1 MPQAKMQVNDPE
13 DAFEQEADQAA
24 DQVVSM
30 KEEPNSF
37 FRSGAI
43 QRSEKEEN
51 IQKKTGFPTIT
62 PVVQKMEEEPPVQKK
77 QEEEVQRELQEDVQ
91 TQSEEEVQTKKDEE
105 PIQTKEEEIQK
116 QEEEPVQTKQEEE
129 SLQAQQEEEV
139 QAKGEGGG
147 AVSPSVERGISAT
160 KGAGSPLGGTVKG
173 KMESGFGADF
183 SGVNIHTDSK
193 SVQMNRDLGAQA
205 FTQGNDIYFNEGKY
219 NPASKDGQHL
229 LAHELTHT
237 MQQGSS
243 IKKSIQRNTETPGL
257 PTQAPSE
264 ILKTFY
270 LPAVKARHLQT
281 YQAWAAGNRLK
292 RKKDFSRDTSPEDK
306 PEQVKNWKDQYWD
319 KLQNTEDL
327 GLHEEFTGVKEIK
340 IPGERKMRGRRK
352 TLLKNLTI
360 PDWNKSGV
368 VQEDKARYE
377 VDHIVELQVAGW
389 ASSPVGNDFP
399 NLELLDGTSNASS
412 GSKTRSNVEKIVRNY
427 LEASGVP
434 STQADAQAY
443 MANNDVVFERVELGA
458 DDFAGSGELTV
469 SAFWTREE
477 ITQGLHLGELEDLGN
492 VGEPGSPTDFALMT
506 PDDGYLMDIFPH
518 EESQLSFGIS
528 PESSNSKSVAGL
540 KISQIALNA
549 GYETLNKDAGMGSV
563 SATWDLP
570 KDFNAPE
577 SPFQIPLIKSES
589 QYAGRVGNL
598 PALGLN
604 FNFLSPVSFGGLE
617 ITEEGLSAEGT
628 LTPSLPFLQNSLL
641 RVGVRG
647 KELYFRGEYSPS
659 DISLP
664 IPGVKINS
672 STFHL
677 EYSTLSGFGVG
688 GDVELEIPKIGVG
701 TISSGFTAGEG
712 LYFRGNIAF
721 DPSLFGNTQA
731 SARLAYEN
739 NLWSAGGTL
748 SIPANTVRGIKEATI
763 NVDYSQAEGFTAVGT
778 AMLDVPGVDT
788 GSMAITFNEEGFSI
802 AGEFNLKPDIP
813 GIRGGSVEARV
824 SQAEGE
830 EGYSVFV
837 SGTAQPDIPG
847 INSTLNV
854 TYENGAL
861 TIVGNAG
868 YSRGMLSGTLEVGA
882 TNRAIGD
889 DGQPTG
895 EPDDTIRVY
904 GGGSLTLQ
912 LTPWLAATAG
922 VKFLP
927 NGEMEVTARLATDSY
942 DVFPRREYN
951 KNLFRVP
958 TIEIPLF
965 AIPLGPR
972 SLGLVAQIGGGLDF
986 TAGFGPGQ
994 LRNLSA
1000 EITYNPDHEE
1010 ETTVNGHG
1018 EFAIPADAGLTLS
1031 GDLSLGVSVGV
1042 ASLTGGIELAGTLG
1056 LEGEAAAGVDVN
1068 WSPQTGLSLDAQ
1080 GSIMVNP
1087 KFTFDINAFA
1097 RASLGIG
1104 WFSISETWRH
1114 NLTSFSW
1121 GPDIQ
1126 FGIVFPVH
1134 YTEGEPFDMSL
1145 DDIEV
1150 IYPDIQV
1157 VEMAKGLARDIKNDL
1172 FG

>member
-1 MPQAKMQVNDPE
+1 MQVNDPE
-13 DAFEQEADQAA
+13 DSFEKEADQAA
-24 DQVVSM
+24 DHVVSM
-30 KEEPNSF
+30 KKEPDSF
-37 FRSGAI
+37 FRSGNI
-43 QRSEKEEN
+43 QRSENEEN
-51 IQKKTGFPTIT
+51 IQEKPGFPAIT
-62 PVVQKMEEEPPVQKK
+62 PVVQKMEEESPVQ
-77 QEEEVQRELQEDVQ
+77 QVEEEEVQRELQEDVQ
-91 TQSEEEVQTKKDEE
+91 T
-105 PIQTKEEEIQK
+105 K
-116 QEEEPVQTKQEEE
+116 QEEEEPVQTKEDEETIQPKENEEE
-129 SLQAQQEEEV
+129 ETV
-139 QAKGEGGG
+139 QSKGGG
-147 AVSPSVERGISAT
+147 GRDVSPSVEQGISAT
-160 KGAGSPLGGTVKG
+160 KGTGSPLGNPVK
-173 KMESGFGADF
+173 KEMESGFGADF
-183 SGVNIHTDSK
+183 SGVNIHTDSRA
-193 SVQMNRDLGAQA
+193 VQMNRDLGAQA
-205 FTQGNDIYFNEGKY
+205 FTHGSDIYFNEGKY
-219 NPASKDGQHL
+219 NPDSEDGQHL

-243 IKKSIQRNTETPGL
+243 IKKSVQRSTETYESPAQD
-257 PTQAPSE
+257 PNE

-292 RKKDFSRDTSPEDK
+292 RKSDFSRDTSPEDK

-319 KLQNTEDL
+319 KLQNTENL
-327 GLHEEFTGVKEIK
+327 GLHEEFRGVKK
-340 IPGERKMRGRRK
+340 IGTPGGRKMSGRRK

-368 VQEDKARYE
+368 VQEGKDRYE

-389 ASSPVGNDFP
+389 ASSQEGNDFP
-399 NLELLDGTSNASS
+399 NLELLDGFSNSS
-412 GSKTRSNVEKIVRNY
+412 AGSKTRSNVERIVRNY
-427 LEASGVP
+427 LEASGEP
-434 STQADAQAY
+434 NTQAHAQAY
-443 MANNDVVFERVELGA
+443 MASNDIVFERVEMGSG
-458 DDFAGSGELTV
+458 DFAGEPRVSG
-469 SAFWTREE
+469 FWTREE
-477 ITQGLHLGELEDLGN
+477 VMQGLHLGELEDLGN
-492 VGEPGSPTDFALMT
+492 EGEPGSPTDFALMT
-506 PDDGYLMDIFPH
+506 PDDGYLMDTFPH
-518 EESQLSFGIS
+518 EESQLNFGIS
-528 PESSNSKSVAGL
+528 PESSDSKSVAGL
-540 KISQIALNA
+540 TISQIALNT
-549 GYETLNKDAGMGSV
+549 GYESLNPEAGMGSIIV
-563 SATWDLP
+563 TWDLP
-570 KDFNAPE
+570 ENFNAPD
-577 SPFQIPLIKSES
+577 SPFQIPLIKSQS
-589 QYAGRVGNL
+589 QYAGKVGNL
-598 PALGLN
+598 PALGLD
-604 FNFLSPVSFGGLE
+604 FNFLSPISFGGLE

-628 LTPSLPFLQNSLL
+628 LTPSLPFLQNSLI

-647 KELYFRGEYSPS
+647 TELYFRGEYSPA

-664 IPGVKINS
+664 IPGIQINS

-677 EYSTLSGFGVG
+677 EYSTVSGFGVG
-688 GDVELEIPKIGVG
+688 GDVELEVPNIGVG
-701 TISSGFTAGEG
+701 TISAGFTEG
-712 LYFRGNIAF
+712 DGLFFRGNIAF
-721 DPSLFGNTQA
+721 DPNLFGEAQA
-731 SARLAYEN
+731 SARIAYEN
-739 NLWSAGGTL
+739 SLWSAGGTL
-748 SIPANTVRGIKEATI
+748 TIPPNKVRGIREATI
-763 NVDYSQAEGFTAVGT
+763 SVDYSQTSGFTAVGSAT
-778 AMLDVPGVDT
+778 LDVPGVDT
-788 GSMAITFNEEGFSI
+788 GTMAITFNDEGFSI
-802 AGEFNLKPDIP
+802 AGEFGLKPDIP

-824 SQAEGE
+824 SKAEGE

-847 INSTLNV
+847 INSTLSV
-854 TYENGAL
+854 TYDNGSL
-861 TIVGNAG
+861 TIVGNAS
-868 YSRGMLSGTLEVGA
+868 YSRGMLSGSLEVGA

-889 DGQPTG
+889 DGQPSG
-895 EPDDTIRVY
+895 EPDDTIRVF

-972 SLGLVAQIGGGLDF
+972 SIGLVAQIGGGLDF
-986 TAGFGPGQ
+986 KAGFGPGQ

-1000 EITYNPDHEE
+1000 EITYNPDHED

-1031 GDLSLGVSVGV
+1031 GDLSLGVSVGI

-1056 LEGEAAAGVDVN
+1056 LEGEAAAAVDVN

-1114 NLTSFSW
+1114 NLASFSW

-1134 YTEGEPFDMSL
+1134 YTEGEPFNMSL
-1145 DDIEV
+1145 DDLEV

-1157 VEMAKGLARDIKNDL
+1157 VEMAKGLARDVKNDL